1 MARKGSP
8 TISRE
13 DLYPSADGR
22 GCSDREDA
30 RLLDL
35 DADEES
41 PFLRGQ
47 KRVSVRPAALP
58 KKAVNGLKW
67 AVLALVFLGSAGMAA
82 AALYRYGERSW
93 RVRIQFSDDIEIT
106 GTNNVTRAPVME
118 VLGGD

>member
-8 TISRE
+8 TISQE
-13 DLYPSADGR
+13 DLYPPACR
-22 GCSDREDA
+22 GVRPDVDDA

-47 KRVSVRPAALP
+47 KRVSVRRSPLPRKAA
-58 KKAVNGLKW
+58 NGLKW
-67 AVLALVFLGSAGMAA
+67 AVLAVVFLGSAGMAA

-93 RVRIQFSDDIEIT
+93 SFPMQSSDDVAIN
-106 GTNNVTRAPVME
+106 GTSDVTRAQVME
-118 VLGGD
+118 LLA